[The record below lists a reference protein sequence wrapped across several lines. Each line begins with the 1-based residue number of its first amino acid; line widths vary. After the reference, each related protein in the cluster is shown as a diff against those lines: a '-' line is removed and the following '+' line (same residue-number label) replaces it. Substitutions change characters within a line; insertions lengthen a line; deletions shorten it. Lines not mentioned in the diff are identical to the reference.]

1 MNFIKGKAGLL
12 LLLLSVMFILA
23 VVWFCLFDMHIYA
36 EPHGTFVEQKK
47 APGRWQPDGTDR
59 IYKPESDY
67 AGTQK
72 RRIFS

>member
-36 EPHGTFVEQKK
+36 EPHGTFVE
-47 APGRWQPDGTDR
+47 AEER
-59 IYKPESDY
+59 
-67 AGTQK
+67 AGEMAA
-72 RRIFS
+72 